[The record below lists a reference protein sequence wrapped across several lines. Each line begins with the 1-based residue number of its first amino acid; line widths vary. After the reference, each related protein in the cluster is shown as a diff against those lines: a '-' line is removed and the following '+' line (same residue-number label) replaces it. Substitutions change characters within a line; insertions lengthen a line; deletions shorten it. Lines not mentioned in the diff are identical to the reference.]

1 MLFAQLSMCASLFVR
16 SNPQPS
22 WWIAATGSPSRPLV
36 AWPPNTPP
44 RSVSTASRTARVEIV
59 AARLDRWGMSCSTRR
74 LWRGQ
79 TQLRLNS
86 DGGDRAASCGHSD
99 VLPLNLLSFTTSSCK
114 EKQPYDA
121 YALAPEL
128 LLAYWWAR
136 VSSSGEL
143 FAVLCGKCCN
153 ATPR

>member
-1 MLFAQLSMCASLFVR
+1 MYVSTIVSTLFVPASAVLR
-16 SNPQPS
+16 H
-22 WWIAATGSPSRPLV
+22 SPSRPLV

-86 DGGDRAASCGHSD
+86 DRGDRAASGGHSD

-128 LLAYWWAR
+128 LLRYWWAR